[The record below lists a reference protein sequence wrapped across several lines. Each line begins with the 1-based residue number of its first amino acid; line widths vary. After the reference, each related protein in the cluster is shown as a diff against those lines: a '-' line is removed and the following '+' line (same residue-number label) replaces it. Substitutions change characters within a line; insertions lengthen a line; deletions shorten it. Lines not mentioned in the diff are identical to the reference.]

1 MKYHY
6 IAISTRTDNKNFASV
21 LRVSSSDNLLFS
33 LQIPGITSA
42 NICSTKKKR
51 KKSLNF
57 GINVTKQIKLMEGFK
72 MVTIKKATQA
82 QTIAAIKSGDF
93 STVDTIN
100 RKAEKEAMEIFT
112 AVAVGV
118 IKLVYWDMSPVKRLD
133 GKKSVMRYALHRST
147 KKEGCLQLSCME
159 LIGSEIIPT
168 SDIQFKIND
177 DYDRREFFRS
187 LPGVTKM
194 TFK

>member
-1 MKYHY
+1 
-6 IAISTRTDNKNFASV
+6 
-21 LRVSSSDNLLFS
+21 
-33 LQIPGITSA
+33 
-42 NICSTKKKR
+42 
-51 KKSLNF
+51 
-57 GINVTKQIKLMEGFK
+57 

-100 RKAEKEAMEIFT
+100 RRAEKEAMKIFT
-112 AVAVGV
+112 AVSDGA
-118 IKLVYWDMSPVKRLD
+118 IKLAYWDMSPVKRRD

-147 KKEGCLQLSCME
+147 KKEDCLQLSCME
-159 LIGSEIIPT
+159 LVGGEIIPT
-168 SDIQFKIND
+168 SDRQFKIND

-194 TFK
+194 FFE

>member
-1 MKYHY
+1 
-6 IAISTRTDNKNFASV
+6 
-21 LRVSSSDNLLFS
+21 
-33 LQIPGITSA
+33 
-42 NICSTKKKR
+42 
-51 KKSLNF
+51 
-57 GINVTKQIKLMEGFK
+57 

-100 RKAEKEAMEIFT
+100 KKAEKEAIEVF
-112 AVAVGV
+112 AHVAAGV
-118 IKLVYWDMSPVKRLD
+118 IKLAYWDMPPVKRRD

-147 KKEGCLQLSCME
+147 KNVDCLQLSCME
-159 LIGSEIIPT
+159 LIGGEIIPT
-168 SDIQFKIND
+168 SDRQFKIND

-194 TFK
+194 ALK